1 PGARAG
7 GGAAGGGH
15 GRHARGRGVSRGDRG
30 PDRPRPARGGGAR
43 GRARPAPRRRRPA
56 GGHGTARARARP
68 RPSRPRPDG
77 GPAGGVPGGGGGA
90 QGTPARRH
98 PRRPGRRGRVAGLPH
113 GGGAL
118 GGARSRPLAGAA
130 GTGRAPRRARR
141 HSLPRAR
148 MTEPALSVV
157 VPALNEEDRLPR
169 TLERIVSHL
178 GRRREGYELVVV
190 DDGSRDRT
198 AERAQAAGATVLRN
212 EATRGKGYAV
222 RRGLLAGSGAGRLM
236 TDADLSTPIEELD
249 RLCARMDEGHD
260 VVIGSRALPGARIEV
275 HQPWYRENMGRLFN
289 LFVRALAVPG
299 VTDTQ
304 CGFKL
309 FSASAARDVFSS
321 ARLDGFSFDVEVLFL
336 ARRKCYRIAE
346 VPVVWRNDAASRV
359 SLVRGFLAFP
369 DLLRIRTNDWRGR
382 YGL

>member
-1 PGARAG
+1 
-7 GGAAGGGH
+7 
-15 GRHARGRGVSRGDRG
+15 
-30 PDRPRPARGGGAR
+30 
-43 GRARPAPRRRRPA
+43 
-56 GGHGTARARARP
+56 
-68 RPSRPRPDG
+68 
-77 GPAGGVPGGGGGA
+77 
-90 QGTPARRH
+90 
-98 PRRPGRRGRVAGLPH
+98 
-113 GGGAL
+113 
-118 GGARSRPLAGAA
+118 
-130 GTGRAPRRARR
+130 
-141 HSLPRAR
+141 

-198 AERAQAAGATVLRN
+198 AERAQAARATVLRN

-222 RRGLLAGSGAGRLM
+222 RRGMLAASGARRLM

-336 ARRKCYRIAE
+336 ARRKGYRIAE

>member
-1 PGARAG
+1 
-7 GGAAGGGH
+7 
-15 GRHARGRGVSRGDRG
+15 
-30 PDRPRPARGGGAR
+30 
-43 GRARPAPRRRRPA
+43 
-56 GGHGTARARARP
+56 
-68 RPSRPRPDG
+68 
-77 GPAGGVPGGGGGA
+77 
-90 QGTPARRH
+90 
-98 PRRPGRRGRVAGLPH
+98 
-113 GGGAL
+113 
-118 GGARSRPLAGAA
+118 
-130 GTGRAPRRARR
+130 
-141 HSLPRAR
+141 
-148 MTEPALSVV
+148 MTDPALSVV

-178 GRRREGYELVVV
+178 GPRREGYELVVV

-212 EATRGKGYAV
+212 ETTRGKGYAV
-222 RRGLLAGSGAGRLM
+222 RRGMLAARGARRLM

-309 FSASAARDVFSS
+309 FSGSAARDVFSS

-336 ARRKCYRIAE
+336 ARRKGYRIAE

-369 DLLRIRTNDWRGR
+369 DLLRIRANDWRGR